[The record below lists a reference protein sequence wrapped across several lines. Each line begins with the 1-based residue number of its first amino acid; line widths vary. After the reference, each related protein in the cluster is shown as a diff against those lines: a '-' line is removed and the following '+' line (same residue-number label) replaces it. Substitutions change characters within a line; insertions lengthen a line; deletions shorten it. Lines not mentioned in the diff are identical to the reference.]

1 MPYSH
6 LLVPSD
12 GSERSLRAVREAVRL
27 AAALGS
33 QITVLTVE
41 QQPLMPVPGMGERL
55 DAATLATLASAARQ
69 ESERVVQEALAIA
82 AAAGVPASA
91 ERISGE
97 RPFQAIVAAAD
108 RLACDL
114 IVMASHG
121 RQGFRRMLLGSQ
133 TQRVLVQAGVPVL
146 VIR

>member
-6 LLVPSD
+6 LLVPTD
-12 GSERSLRAVREAVRL
+12 GSERSLRAVREAVGL
-27 AAALGS
+27 AAALGAR
-33 QITVLTVE
+33 ITVLTVE
-41 QQPLMPVPGMGERL
+41 QQPRMPVPGMGERL
-55 DAATLATLASAARQ
+55 DAATLASAARQ
-69 ESERVVQEALAIA
+69 ESERVVNEALAIA
-82 AAAGVPASA
+82 AAAGVAATA

-97 RPFQAIVAAAD
+97 RPHRAIVAATD

-121 RQGFRRMLLGSQ
+121 RRGFQRMLLGSQ
-133 TQRVLVQAGVPVL
+133 TQRVLVQAGVPVR

>member
-12 GSERSLRAVREAVRL
+12 GSARSLRAVREAVGL

-33 QITVLTVE
+33 RITVLTVE
-41 QQPLMPVPGMGERL
+41 QQPRMPVPGMGERL
-55 DAATLATLASAARQ
+55 DAATLATLSSAARQ
-69 ESERVVQEALAIA
+69 ESERVVAEALAIA
-82 AAAGVPASA
+82 SAAGVAATA

-97 RPFQAIVAAAD
+97 RPHRAIVDAAD
-108 RLACDL
+108 RLSCDL

-121 RQGFRRMLLGSQ
+121 RRGFQRMLLGSQ

>member
-1 MPYSH
+1 MPYRH
-6 LLVPSD
+6 LLVPTD
-12 GSERSLRAVREAVRL
+12 GSERSLRAVREAVGL
-27 AAALGS
+27 AAALGARIS
-33 QITVLTVE
+33 VLTVE
-41 QQPLMPVPGMGERL
+41 QQPRMPVPGMGERL

-69 ESERVVQEALAIA
+69 ESERVVNEAMAIA
-82 AAAGVPASA
+82 AAAGVGATA

-97 RPFQAIVAAAD
+97 RPHQAIVAAAD
-108 RLACDL
+108 RLGCDL

-121 RQGFRRMLLGSQ
+121 RRGFQRMLLGSQ

>member
-12 GSERSLRAVREAVRL
+12 GSDRSLRAVREAVGL

-33 QITVLTVE
+33 RITVLMVE
-41 QQPLMPVPGMGERL
+41 QQPRMPVPGMGERL
-55 DAATLATLASAARQ
+55 DAATLATLSSAARQ
-69 ESERVVQEALAIA
+69 ESERVVAEALAIA
-82 AAAGVPASA
+82 SAAGVAATA

-97 RPFQAIVAAAD
+97 RPHRAIVDAAD
-108 RLACDL
+108 RLSCDL

-121 RQGFRRMLLGSQ
+121 RRGFQRMLLGSQ

>member
-12 GSERSLRAVREAVRL
+12 GSDRSQRAVREAVRL
-27 AAALGS
+27 AVALGAR
-33 QITVLTVE
+33 ITVLTVE
-41 QQPLMPVPGMGERL
+41 QQPRMPVPGMGERL
-55 DAATLATLASAARQ
+55 DGATLATLASAARE
-69 ESERVVQEALAIA
+69 ESERVLAEALAIA
-82 AAAGVPASA
+82 AAAGVAA
-91 ERISGE
+91 TVERISGE
-97 RPFQAIVAAAD
+97 RPHQAIVAAAD

-121 RQGFRRMLLGSQ
+121 RRGIQGMLLGSQ
-133 TQRVLVQAGVPVL
+133 TQRVLVQARVPVL

>member
-12 GSERSLRAVREAVRL
+12 GSDRSQRAVREAVRL
-27 AAALGS
+27 AVALGAR
-33 QITVLTVE
+33 ITVLTVE
-41 QQPLMPVPGMGERL
+41 QQPRMPVPGMGERL
-55 DAATLATLASAARQ
+55 DGATLATLASAARE
-69 ESERVVQEALAIA
+69 ESERVLAEALAIA
-82 AAAGVPASA
+82 AAAGVATTV

-97 RPFQAIVAAAD
+97 RPHQAIVAAAD

-121 RQGFRRMLLGSQ
+121 RRGFQRMLLGSQ
-133 TQRVLVQAGVPVL
+133 TQRVLVQASVPVL
-146 VIR
+146 VTR

>member
-27 AAALGS
+27 AAALGAR
-33 QITVLTVE
+33 ITVLTVE
-41 QQPLMPVPGMGERL
+41 QQPRMPVPGMGERL
-55 DAATLATLASAARQ
+55 DAATMATLASAARQ
-69 ESERVVQEALAIA
+69 ESERVVAEALAIA
-82 AAAGVPASA
+82 TAAGVAATA

-97 RPFQAIVAAAD
+97 RPHRAIVAATD

-121 RQGFRRMLLGSQ
+121 RRGFQRMLLGSQ
-133 TQRVLVQAGVPVL
+133 TQGVLVQAGMPVL

>member
-1 MPYSH
+1 
-6 LLVPSD
+6 
-12 GSERSLRAVREAVRL
+12 
-27 AAALGS
+27 
-33 QITVLTVE
+33 
-41 QQPLMPVPGMGERL
+41 MPVPGMGERL

-69 ESERVVQEALAIA
+69 ESERVVNEAMAIA
-82 AAAGVPASA
+82 AGAGVGATA

-97 RPFQAIVAAAD
+97 RPHRAIVAAAD
-108 RLACDL
+108 RLGCDL

-121 RQGFRRMLLGSQ
+121 RRGFQRMLLGSQ

>member
-6 LLVPSD
+6 LLVPTD
-12 GSERSLRAVREAVRL
+12 GSERSLRAVREAVGL
-27 AAALGS
+27 AAALGAR
-33 QITVLTVE
+33 ITVLTVE
-41 QQPLMPVPGMGERL
+41 QQPRMPVPGMGERL

-69 ESERVVQEALAIA
+69 ESERVVNEALAIA
-82 AAAGVPASA
+82 AAAGVAATA

-97 RPFQAIVAAAD
+97 RPHRAIVAATD
-108 RLACDL
+108 RLGCDL

-121 RQGFRRMLLGSQ
+121 RRGFQRMLLGSQ

>member
-1 MPYSH
+1 MPYGH

-27 AAALGS
+27 AAALGAR
-33 QITVLTVE
+33 ITVLTVE
-41 QQPLMPVPGMGERL
+41 QQPRMPVPGMGERL
-55 DAATLATLASAARQ
+55 DAATMATLASAARQ
-69 ESERVVQEALAIA
+69 ESERVVNEALAIA
-82 AAAGVPASA
+82 TAAGVTITA

-97 RPFQAIVAAAD
+97 RPHRAIVAAVD
-108 RLACDL
+108 RLGCDL

-121 RQGFRRMLLGSQ
+121 RRGFQRMLLGSQ
-133 TQRVLVQAGVPVL
+133 TQGVLVQAGVPVL

>member
-12 GSERSLRAVREAVRL
+12 GSDRSLRAVREAVGL

-33 QITVLTVE
+33 RITVLTVE
-41 QQPLMPVPGMGERL
+41 QQPRMPVPGMGERL
-55 DAATLATLASAARQ
+55 DAATLATLSSAARQ
-69 ESERVVQEALAIA
+69 ESERVVAEALAIA
-82 AAAGVPASA
+82 SAAGVAATA

-97 RPFQAIVAAAD
+97 RPHRAIVDAAD
-108 RLACDL
+108 RLSCDL

-121 RQGFRRMLLGSQ
+121 RRGFQRMLLGSQ

>member
-1 MPYSH
+1 
-6 LLVPSD
+6 
-12 GSERSLRAVREAVRL
+12 
-27 AAALGS
+27 
-33 QITVLTVE
+33 
-41 QQPLMPVPGMGERL
+41 MGERL
-55 DAATLATLASAARQ
+55 DAATMATLASAARQ
-69 ESERVVQEALAIA
+69 ESERVVAEALAIA
-82 AAAGVPASA
+82 TAAGVAATA

-97 RPFQAIVAAAD
+97 RPHRAILAAAD

-121 RQGFRRMLLGSQ
+121 RQGFQRMLLGSQ